1 VREHVHFEI
10 TLGSPESV
18 ARLHELFRAGAEG
31 VGLMRKE
38 FLIEGEIREQVNQ
51 EGAALDIIK

>member
-1 VREHVHFEI
+1 MECRFEGEPKSLELRLEHD
-10 TLGSPESV
+10 
-18 ARLHELFRAGAEG
+18 AGAEG

-38 FLIEGEIREQVNQ
+38 FLIEGEIREQVNE